1 MHEIEEGSPRL
12 HCKSLASI
20 DFPST
25 LRVVGYAAFE
35 GCTSLT
41 HITLPSSLVE
51 IGTSAFNGC
60 INLKEVN
67 INGDKQLMKLSEVF
81 NDCSEQIFNFQSI
94 STRLDNIPAASLSQM
109 EIMCRIDAIR
119 DPLLQRNGSKLF
131 ASAEAARV
139 EKEGETIKGSLDK
152 IDRLITYYETI
163 KEGTIV
169 FELALW
175 KAKLEQADHHINR
188 DACRIDVPGPVKDA
202 VMQYLW

>member
-1 MHEIEEGSPRL
+1 M
-12 HCKSLASI
+12 
-20 DFPST
+20 
-25 LRVVGYAAFE
+25 VGYAAFE

-81 NDCSEQIFNFQSI
+81 NDCSEQICNFQSI

>member
-1 MHEIEEGSPRL
+1 
-12 HCKSLASI
+12 
-20 DFPST
+20 
-25 LRVVGYAAFE
+25 
-35 GCTSLT
+35 
-41 HITLPSSLVE
+41 
-51 IGTSAFNGC
+51 
-60 INLKEVN
+60 
-67 INGDKQLMKLSEVF
+67 MKLSEVF
-81 NDCSEQIFNFQSI
+81 NDCSEQICNFQSI